1 MAELMP
7 ISLPSVLIRGAAA
20 ITHIDGCVRL
30 NEGFHRTTG
39 FPVLS
44 RFSPKAPCLCTY
56 DTGCYRGF
64 QVQRITDGQ
73 YPLTDSNFIGVAVNE
88 IR

>member
-7 ISLPSVLIRGAAA
+7 ISLPSVLIRRRP

-39 FPVLS
+39 FPV
-44 RFSPKAPCLCTY
+44 FVAVQPKAPCLCTY